1 MRYLVS
7 DLLSYG
13 RIFAVFDCCRVKLD
27 NMPGL
32 VTGRGLG
39 NGDIEED
46 EGSDEN
52 SMCKY
57 FHLQACGP
65 GGIADA
71 DGGFAHRLLEACNK
85 FSERAPKG
93 YLELPRD
100 VLRIKWAPGET
111 TNTGGDDYLLPFGAT
126 KAPPSK
132 QQTTESSRQSNKRL
146 GKVVPL
152 RAASLVTNDFNDI
165 SGKFEFEGEAEDGKW
180 KYVTITKQS
189 DGVYVW
195 EDKEGM
201 KWALT

>member
-1 MRYLVS
+1 MS

-39 NGDIEED
+39 NGDIEDD
-46 EGSDEN
+46 EGSDE
-52 SMCKY
+52 SAMCKY

-100 VLRIKWAPGET
+100 ILRIKWAPGET
-111 TNTGGDDYLLPFGAT
+111 TNTGGDDYLVPFGAIIT
-126 KAPPSK
+126 HSVINGYVVLGDL
-132 QQTTESSRQSNKRL
+132 EEYGDSLFKRVE
-146 GKVVPL
+146 K
-152 RAASLVTNDFNDI
+152 
-165 SGKFEFEGEAEDGKW
+165 DGK
-180 KYVTITKQS
+180 KFAMKIYTKENTKRS
-189 DGVYVW
+189 IRT
-195 EDKEGM
+195 M
-201 KWALT
+201 